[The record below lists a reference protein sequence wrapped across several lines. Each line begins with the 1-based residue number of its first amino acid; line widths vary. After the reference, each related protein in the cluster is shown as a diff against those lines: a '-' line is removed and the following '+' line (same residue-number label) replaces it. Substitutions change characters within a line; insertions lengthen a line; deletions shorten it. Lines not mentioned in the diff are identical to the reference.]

1 MICLVLICTFIQIGN
16 TQPTFLD
23 DDVDNQIENAFSNNY
38 DSPMND
44 KTPFEDMYYH
54 RKQSSPDNVQL
65 DKRIIM
71 LPRVGR
77 RSVRST

>member
-1 MICLVLICTFIQIGN
+1 MICLVLLCTFIQIGN
-16 TQPTFLD
+16 TQPTIVD
-23 DDVDNQIENAFSNNY
+23 DQIENAFSNNY

-54 RKQSSPDNVQL
+54 RKQFSPDNVQL
-65 DKRIIM
+65 GKRLIM